1 MWTPCS
7 IWTKVIW
14 NYLFGSQAAIASPR
28 KEKKTKTQEDVDDFL
43 EYINSFTKIVLNF
56 LHILSDL

>member
-1 MWTPCS
+1 M
-7 IWTKVIW
+7 IW
-14 NYLFGSQAAIASPR
+14 NYLFGSQAPIASPR

-56 LHILSDL
+56 LHVLSDL